1 MASRN
6 AIRVAVRLRPL
17 SSEERSGGDRENLK
31 ADPRTKSLT
40 LDHPDGKAKD
50 GTKYTYDWAAP
61 PTMSQAEFYAK
72 TVQPLL
78 GKALG
83 GMNATVLAYGQTC
96 SGKTYTMGSE
106 QCRDVAATQRG
117 IIPRFVDDLFSS
129 ISTADVDVDAKFSLL
144 ELYNEKPRDLL
155 SMRAAVPEC
164 SAEDGAAVVAVEP
177 RYLKLRDSENGGV
190 EVAGLEEVT
199 IESADELLELLG
211 QGLQNRVTAHTAMNA
226 VSSRSHCIAT
236 ISLKITS
243 RVTGADGETC
253 EEFRSS
259 KVTFVDLAG
268 SERAKRTEAT
278 GMRMQEGIS
287 INKSLLTLGQVIN
300 ALGDPA
306 KAGGHVPYRD
316 SKLTRL
322 LQDALGGNSQT
333 VFIACVSPAT
343 SNIDESRNTL
353 KYANRARNIKNSAVI
368 NMSATQAREMRMRAQ
383 IAALT
388 RELVKYKFG
397 GGKMASDDDVN
408 ELVGQAHVKAD
419 LRALLVKAS
428 GGAAAARPPRPS
440 PSPLRAPALPSAA
453 GGAAEG
459 AAEDT
464 SIEGEGELDAHVDG
478 DATDVDNVEEATD
491 AEEVATE
498 ENMDNIVAAADSKY
512 LLNAARIEE
521 SLETNSTEMAEVE
534 TLLGDLYTPAEAAVD
549 PEAQAREIEE
559 LEAALAAEKSAKD
572 DIEQQLKASTGLA
585 ANGPKVQQL
594 KAKLREKH
602 ARLLQT
608 EKRLQG
614 MKQQC
619 RALKEKVEQK
629 SRYQEQLKAL
639 KKRAIALRS
648 QKARTEK
655 DHRETTRKVQVR
667 LSKAT
672 RKNRLLEKKAA
683 QATSGEKQAKAMLE
697 RRKRDSERYRL
708 EAKKAKQQ
716 LIKFIRRKNAS
727 KRRGGGRSAA
737 GRPRRPAAI
746 DAAAATA
753 STERIGAYVT
763 HAAQNL
769 FAQCSDEMRVSLAA
783 CGSGSGSGSDAT
795 AESSRS
801 AILALVRDS
810 CDDECL
816 AEVFPSTTNTREVL
830 MMLEEQIQERV
841 YHALLFISA
850 RDDAAHAAAKAK
862 QLRARARPAAA
873 PLADVTSDLE
883 NTPVRVSTAVPPC
896 PATARFAA
904 GGSAAT
910 AALFAVD
917 DQTRKAGG
925 RRGRR
930 YTMGVRP
937 QLSDEEKKAVRHL
950 FLSFLFLSGIAPS
963 DSSSNNTPRVPLLSL
978 SLSLDLF
985 LCSCE
990 NNGWQMRHGV
1000 WARSPSRHRER
1011 WRRRR
1016 RRESALFAA
1025 RRAARCR
1032 ETRSIKSATPT

>member
-1 MASRN
+1 MSR
-6 AIRVAVRLRPL
+6 ICVAVRLRPL
-17 SSEERSGGDRENLK
+17 SLEERSAGDRENLK

-83 GMNATVLAYGQTC
+83 GINATVMAYGQTC

-129 ISTADVDVDAKFSLL
+129 ISTADVDVEAKFSLL

-155 SMRAAVPEC
+155 SMRAAVPES
-164 SAEDGAAVVAVEP
+164 SAEDRAAVVAVEP

-226 VSSRSHCIAT
+226 VSSRSHCIGT

-353 KYANRARNIKNSAVI
+353 KYANRARNIKNAAVI
-368 NMSATQAREMRMRAQ
+368 NMSAAQAREMRMRAQ

-428 GGAAAARPPRPS
+428 GGAAAAASVVAAPPP
-440 PSPLRAPALPSAA
+440 PQRAPASGAAPSAAAA
-453 GGAAEG
+453 GGA
-459 AAEDT
+459 
-464 SIEGEGELDAHVDG
+464 SEGEGEADSGADD
-478 DATDVDNVEEATD
+478 DATDVDDDDEATEADD
-491 AEEVATE
+491 AEE
-498 ENMDNIVAAADSKY
+498 ENIDNIVAAADSKY
-512 LLNAARIEE
+512 LINALRIEE
-521 SLETNSTEMAEVE
+521 SMETNSTEMAEVE

-559 LEAALAAEKSAKD
+559 LEE
-572 DIEQQLKASTGLA
+572 
-585 ANGPKVQQL
+585 GP
-594 KAKLREKH
+594 
-602 ARLLQT
+602 
-608 EKRLQG
+608 
-614 MKQQC
+614 
-619 RALKEKVEQK
+619 
-629 SRYQEQLKAL
+629 
-639 KKRAIALRS
+639 
-648 QKARTEK
+648 
-655 DHRETTRKVQVR
+655 
-667 LSKAT
+667 
-672 RKNRLLEKKAA
+672 
-683 QATSGEKQAKAMLE
+683 
-697 RRKRDSERYRL
+697 
-708 EAKKAKQQ
+708 
-716 LIKFIRRKNAS
+716 
-727 KRRGGGRSAA
+727 
-737 GRPRRPAAI
+737 
-746 DAAAATA
+746 
-753 STERIGAYVT
+753 
-763 HAAQNL
+763 
-769 FAQCSDEMRVSLAA
+769 
-783 CGSGSGSGSDAT
+783 
-795 AESSRS
+795 
-801 AILALVRDS
+801 
-810 CDDECL
+810 
-816 AEVFPSTTNTREVL
+816 
-830 MMLEEQIQERV
+830 
-841 YHALLFISA
+841 LFIYFVCFVFC
-850 RDDAAHAAAKAK
+850 
-862 QLRARARPAAA
+862 LR
-873 PLADVTSDLE
+873 
-883 NTPVRVSTAVPPC
+883 
-896 PATARFAA
+896 F
-904 GGSAAT
+904 
-910 AALFAVD
+910 FW
-917 DQTRKAGG
+917 
-925 RRGRR
+925 
-930 YTMGVRP
+930 
-937 QLSDEEKKAVRHL
+937 
-950 FLSFLFLSGIAPS
+950 FLRCSFLFAHLFAA
-963 DSSSNNTPRVPLLSL
+963 LL
-978 SLSLDLF
+978 
-985 LCSCE
+985 
-990 NNGWQMRHGV
+990 Q
-1000 WARSPSRHRER
+1000 RS
-1011 WRRRR
+1011 RRRR
-1016 RRESALFAA
+1016 RRRTTS
-1025 RRAARCR
+1025 
-1032 ETRSIKSATPT
+1032 SSS